1 MLMEMTI
8 NINLET
14 GSSTVISER
23 EVEGDFEVP
32 KLFCDRILDQWRI
45 NMETDEN
52 EKGVFNCNS
61 D

>member
-14 GSSTVISER
+14 GSSTVINQR

-32 KLFCDRILDQWRI
+32 KLFCNRILDQWKI
-45 NMETDEN
+45 NMEIDE
-52 EKGVFNCNS
+52 K
-61 D
+61 